1 MGFSTIDI
9 LSLMKKLLRFSKP
22 KILVSFIC
30 IILFILPFFWIKP
43 GELELGGDSS
53 RLYLYDPDS
62 FMQANSLY
70 SIQPDGVGDLRSDQ
84 AMLPFLFLL
93 KFFYFIFHSPYIL
106 ICLLNALKLVGAFL
120 FIYLI
125 VVEILKKH
133 AEEKKM
139 LTVEIAGILAGLF
152 YTFSP
157 SVGKTM
163 QFSLIVHNQVFLNP
177 MVFYL
182 LLRFLVSQKSKYLW
196 FALLATFIF
205 SPNFTLV
212 VPSLYAFFPLALA
225 FLGLYVTFCL
235 NKPLPLKKIFVGTI
249 LFLGIHAFHLIPT
262 IISIFDPGHIL
273 NTRIFDISTIQ
284 NQGVDY
290 FTSVLKYA
298 MVTRSFFYGYS
309 IPQVQWTT
317 LVAPLV
323 VILGFLL
330 SRAREKTF
338 TLIALFFFITT
349 FLESANIT
357 NLGNEIY
364 RILYYIPGFSMFR
377 NFYGWFIYVQAFFY
391 ALLLG
396 YAFFLIFSRLKK
408 RIVYISSILIIG
420 MFVINSWKFISGQII
435 RDPHRGTN
443 NVSTIIQ
450 MDTNYEKIL
459 TFLRNLP
466 DDGKIFDFPLTEF
479 GYQVVPGLN
488 RGAYIGSSP
497 IAFLAGRRDF
507 AGTPIIEPFSAT
519 FLNLIKEKNIDDIK
533 RLFGLLN
540 VKYIFYNSDSR
551 AYEEYF
557 AEVPNTVLLKLLPDS
572 ASLAD
577 FVDKII
583 GEKVVNLGK
592 YYIYYSDK
600 NYYLPHFYV
609 PISVV
614 PYDGK
619 EIDYIGKNTSFF
631 VDTKLTDSRI
641 GYIDLQLCTQV
652 LSVCK
657 EKETI
662 HVSDIPAITYKKI
675 NPTKYKVIVS
685 NANAPFFLIFSDK
698 FHTSW
703 KAYVDDSK
711 EPKLKVQESYFAG
724 FIKEAY
730 HKNIFFE
737 SKTFETL
744 NLKSIPEKQHI
755 SINGYAN
762 GWYITPFDSRGAKNY
777 EIIVEMTQQR
787 VVYLGL
793 GISMLSTV
801 IFVAYGVKIRRSV

>member
-1 MGFSTIDI
+1 
-9 LSLMKKLLRFSKP
+9 MKKLFKFLKP
-22 KILVSFIC
+22 KILVFTFC
-30 IILFILPFFWIKP
+30 IVLFILPFFWLNP

-62 FMQANSLY
+62 FMQADSLY
-70 SIQPDGVGDLRSDQ
+70 SIQPDGIGDLRSDQ

-93 KFFYFIFHSPYIL
+93 KLFYFIFHSPYIL
-106 ICLLNALKLVGAFL
+106 ICLLNSLKLVGAFL
-120 FIYLI
+120 FMYLI
-125 VVEILKKH
+125 IVEILKKH
-133 AEEKKM
+133 AEENKI
-139 LTVEIAGILAGLF
+139 LLVEIAGILAGLF

-196 FALLATFIF
+196 FALLTTFIF

-212 VPSLYAFFPLALA
+212 VPSVYAFFPLALV
-225 FLGLYVTFCL
+225 FLGLYVAFCL
-235 NKPLPLKKIFVGTI
+235 GKPFPLKKIFGGII
-249 LFLGIHAFHLIPT
+249 LFLGIHAFHLMPT
-262 IISIFDPGHIL
+262 IVNIFDPGNIL
-273 NTRIFDISTIQ
+273 NMRVFDISTIQ

-298 MVTRSFFYGYS
+298 MVTRSFFYSYS
-309 IPQVQWTT
+309 IPQAQWTAF
-317 LVAPLV
+317 VAPLV

-357 NLGNEIY
+357 NLGNAMY
-364 RILYYIPGFSMFR
+364 KMLFYIPGFSMFR

-396 YAFFLIFSRLKK
+396 YAFFLIFSKLKK
-408 RIVYISSILIIG
+408 RIVYISSILIVGI
-420 MFVINSWKFISGQII
+420 FVFNSWKFISGQIL

-450 MDTNYEKIL
+450 MDPNYEKML
-459 TFLRNLP
+459 SYLRNLP

-479 GYQVVPGLN
+479 GYQIVPGLN

-507 AGTPIIEPFSAT
+507 AGTPTIEPFSAT
-519 FLNLIKEKNIDDIK
+519 FLNLIKGKNVDGIK

-540 VKYIFYNSDSR
+540 VKYVFYNSDPRS
-551 AYEEYF
+551 YEEYF
-557 AEVPNTVLLKLLPDS
+557 SEVPNTVLLKLLPDS
-572 ASLAD
+572 ASLKN

-583 GEKVVNLGK
+583 GKEAVSFGT
-592 YYIYYSDK
+592 YHIYYSDK

-614 PYDGK
+614 QYDGK
-619 EIDYIGKNTSFF
+619 KTDYIGKNTSFF
-631 VDTKLTDSRI
+631 VDTKLTDPRI
-641 GYIDLQLCTQV
+641 GYIDLQLCVQA

-657 EKETI
+657 RGETI
-662 HVSDIPAITYKKI
+662 RENDNPTITYQKI
-675 NPTKYKVIVS
+675 NPTKHKVIVS

-703 KAYVDDSK
+703 KAFILNRES
-711 EPKLKVQESYFAG
+711 EKLTVRESYFG
-724 FIKEAY
+724 GSIEESY
-730 HKNIFFE
+730 HKNIFLD
-737 SKTFETL
+737 SKTFETF
-744 NLKSIPEKQHI
+744 NSKSIPEKQHI
-755 SINGYAN
+755 SVNGYAN
-762 GWYITPFDSRGAKNY
+762 AWYITPIDSGGKNNY
-777 EIIVEMTQQR
+777 EIIIEMSQQR
-787 VVYLGL
+787 IVYYGL
-793 GISMLSTV
+793 GMSIVSLA
-801 IFVAYGVKIRRSV
+801 IFLFWGIKLLIDNKR

>member
-1 MGFSTIDI
+1 
-9 LSLMKKLLRFSKP
+9 MKKLLRFSKP

-93 KFFYFIFHSPYIL
+93 KLFYFIFHSPYIL
-106 ICLLNALKLVGAFL
+106 ICLLNSLKLVGAFL

-125 VVEILKKH
+125 VVEILKNH
-133 AEEKKM
+133 VQDYKM
-139 LTVEIAGILAGLF
+139 QLAEIAGILAGIF

-163 QFSLIVHNQVFLNP
+163 QFSLIVHNQIFLNP

-196 FALLATFIF
+196 FALLTTFIF

-212 VPSLYAFFPLALA
+212 IPSLYAFFPLTLT
-225 FLGLYVTFCL
+225 FLGIYVTFCL
-235 NKPLPLKKIFVGTI
+235 GKPLPLKKIFVGTI

-273 NTRIFDISTIQ
+273 NTRIFDTGTIQ

-298 MVTRSFFYGYS
+298 MVTRSFFYSYS

-317 LVAPLV
+317 FVAPLAI
-323 VILGFLL
+323 ILGFLIIK
-330 SRAREKTF
+330 AREKTF

-357 NLGNEIY
+357 NLGNAMY
-364 RILYYIPGFSMFR
+364 KILFYIPGFSMFR

-396 YAFFLIFSRLKK
+396 YAFFLIFSKLKK

-420 MFVINSWKFISGQII
+420 MFVFNSWKFISGQII

-443 NVSTIIQ
+443 NVSTIMQ
-450 MDTNYEKIL
+450 MDPNYEKIL
-459 TFLRNLP
+459 SFLRNLP

-488 RGAYIGSSP
+488 RGAYIGPSP
-497 IAFLAGRRDF
+497 MSYLTGKRDF
-507 AGTPIIEPFSAT
+507 SGNPILEPFSAT
-519 FLNLIKEKNIDDIK
+519 LLNLIKEKNIDGIK

-540 VKYIFYNSDSR
+540 VKYIFYNSDPR

-557 AEVPNTVLLKLLPDS
+557 PQVPNSVLLKLLPDS
-572 ASLAD
+572 ASLKD

-583 GEKVVNLGK
+583 GKEVVNFGT
-592 YYIYYSDK
+592 YHIYYSDK

-619 EIDYIGKNTSFF
+619 KIDYIGKNTLFF
-631 VDTKLTDSRI
+631 VDTKLTDPRI
-641 GYIDLQLCTQV
+641 GYIDSQLCMQV
-652 LSVCK
+652 LSRCK
-657 EKETI
+657 VGEII
-662 HVSDIPAITYKKI
+662 HESDMPAITYQKI

-685 NANAPFFLIFSDK
+685 NAKAPFFLIFSDK

-703 KAYVDDSK
+703 KAYITDSK
-711 EPKLKVQESYFAG
+711 EQKPKVQESYFG
-724 FIKEAY
+724 EKIQEAY
-730 HKNIFFE
+730 HENIFLNM
-737 SKTFETL
+737 KTFETN

-755 SINGYAN
+755 SVNGYAN
-762 GWYITPFDSRGAKNY
+762 AWYITPADSDIKNNY
-777 EIIVEMTQQR
+777 EIIIEMGQQR
-787 VVYLGL
+787 IFYYGL
-793 GISMLSTV
+793 GMSIVSLV
-801 IFVAYGVKIRRSV
+801 VFLFWGVKLLTDNKR

>member
-1 MGFSTIDI
+1 
-9 LSLMKKLLRFSKP
+9 MKKLFKFSKL
-22 KILVSFIC
+22 KILVSFVC
-30 IILFILPFFWIKP
+30 IILFFLPFFWIKP

-93 KFFYFIFHSPYIL
+93 KFFYFIFHSPYML
-106 ICLLNALKLVGAFL
+106 ICLLNSLKLVGAFL
-120 FIYLI
+120 FMYLI

-133 AEEKKM
+133 AEKNKI
-139 LTVEIAGILAGLF
+139 LLIEIAGILAGLF
-152 YTFSP
+152 YIFSP

-182 LLRFLVSQKSKYLW
+182 LLRFFVTQKSKYLW
-196 FALLATFIF
+196 FSLLTTFIF

-212 VPSLYAFFPLALA
+212 VPSLYAFFPLALL
-225 FLGLYVTFCL
+225 FLGVYVTFCL
-235 NKPLPLKKIFVGTI
+235 GKPLPVKKIFVGTI
-249 LFLGIHAFHLIPT
+249 LLLGIHAFHLIPT
-262 IISIFDPGHIL
+262 IVSIFDPGHIL
-273 NTRIFDISTIQ
+273 NTRLFDTGTIQ

-298 MVTRSFFYGYS
+298 MVTRSFFYSYS

-317 LVAPLV
+317 FVAPLV
-323 VILGFLL
+323 IILGFLL

-357 NLGNEIY
+357 NLGNAMY
-364 RILYYIPGFSMFR
+364 KILFYIPGFSMFR

-396 YAFFLIFSRLKK
+396 YAFFLIFSKLKK

-420 MFVINSWKFISGQII
+420 VFVFNSWKFIGGQIL
-435 RDPHRGTN
+435 RDPHRGTD
-443 NVSTIIQ
+443 NVSTVIR
-450 MDTNYEKIL
+450 MDPNYEKML
-459 TFLRNLP
+459 SFLRNLP

-479 GYQVVPGLN
+479 SYQVVPGLN

-497 IAFLAGRRDF
+497 IAFIAGRRDF

-519 FLNLIKEKNIDDIK
+519 FLNLIKEKNIDGIK

-540 VKYIFYNSDSR
+540 VKYIFYDSDPR

-557 AEVPNTVLLKLLPDS
+557 SQVPNTVLLKLLPDS
-572 ASLAD
+572 TSLKD

-583 GEKVVNLGK
+583 GKEVVSFGT
-592 YYIYYSDK
+592 YHIYYSDK
-600 NYYLPHFYV
+600 DYYLPHLYV
-609 PISVV
+609 PISIV

-619 EIDYIGKNTSFF
+619 KIDYIGKNTLFF
-631 VDTKLTDSRI
+631 VDTKLTDPRI
-641 GYIDLQLCTQV
+641 GYVDLQLCTQI

-657 EKETI
+657 EGEI
-662 HVSDIPAITYKKI
+662 LHESDIPIITYQKI

-685 NANAPFFLIFSDK
+685 NAKAPFFLIFSDK

-703 KAYVDDSK
+703 KAYITDSK
-711 EPKLKVQESYFAG
+711 EPKPKVLESYFAG
-724 FIKEAY
+724 FIQEAY
-730 HKNIFFE
+730 HENIFLN

-755 SINGYAN
+755 SVNGYAN
-762 GWYITPFDSRGAKNY
+762 GWYITPADSRGAKKY

-787 VVYLGL
+787 AAYLGL
-793 GISMLSTV
+793 AISGFSLV
-801 IFVAYGVKIRRSV
+801 IFIAYGVRIVKNKGKCIIY

>member
-1 MGFSTIDI
+1 MEKFFGFA
-9 LSLMKKLLRFSKP
+9 KP
-22 KILVSFIC
+22 KIIVFFIC
-30 IILFILPFFWIKP
+30 AVLFILPFFWLRP

-70 SIQPDGVGDLRSDQ
+70 SIQPDGIGDLRSDH

-93 KFFYFIFHSPYIL
+93 KLFYFIFHSPYMI
-106 ICLLNALKLVGAFL
+106 ICLLNSLKLVGAFL
-120 FIYLI
+120 FMYLI
-125 VVEILKKH
+125 VVEIIKKH
-133 AEEKKM
+133 ADANKIQ
-139 LTVEIAGILAGLF
+139 LVEIAGILAGLF

-196 FALLATFIF
+196 FALLTTLIF

-212 VPSLYAFFPLALA
+212 VPSVYAFFPLTLI
-225 FLGLYVTFCL
+225 FLGLYVTFCIG
-235 NKPLPLKKIFVGTI
+235 KPLPLKKIFGGII
-249 LFLGIHAFHLIPT
+249 LFFGIHAFHLIPT
-262 IISIFDPGHIL
+262 IISILDPGHIL
-273 NTRIFDISTIQ
+273 NTRIFDTSTIQ

-298 MVTRSFFYGYS
+298 MVTRSFFYSYS

-317 LVAPLV
+317 FVAPLAIV
-323 VILGFLL
+323 LGFLM

-338 TLIALFFFITT
+338 ILIALFFFITT

-357 NLGNEIY
+357 NLGNDIY
-364 RILYYIPGFSMFR
+364 KMLFYIPGFSMFR

-396 YAFFLIFSRLKK
+396 YAFFLIFSKLKK

-420 MFVINSWKFISGQII
+420 MFVFNSWKFISGQII

-450 MDTNYEKIL
+450 MDPNYEKL
-459 TFLRNLP
+459 LSFLRNLP
-466 DDGKIFDFPLTEF
+466 ADGKIFDFPLTEF

-507 AGTPIIEPFSAT
+507 AGTPTIEPFSAT
-519 FLNLIKEKNIDDIK
+519 VLNLIKEKNIDGIK

-540 VKYIFYNSDSR
+540 VKYIFYNSDPR

-557 AEVPNTVLLKLLPDS
+557 SEVPNTVLLKLLPDS
-572 ASLAD
+572 VSLKD

-583 GEKVVNLGK
+583 GEEVANFGT
-592 YYIYYSDK
+592 YHIYYSDK

-614 PYDGK
+614 PYDGRK
-619 EIDYIGKNTSFF
+619 IDYIGKNTLFF
-631 VDTKLTDSRI
+631 VDTKLTDPRV
-641 GYIDLQLCTQV
+641 GYIDSQLCAQV
-652 LSVCK
+652 LSKCK
-657 EKETI
+657 EGEVI
-662 HVSDIPAITYKKI
+662 HESDIPTIIYQKI
-675 NPTKYKVIVS
+675 NSTKYKVIVS
-685 NANAPFFLIFSDK
+685 NAKVPFFLIFSDK
-698 FHTSW
+698 FHSSW
-703 KAYVDDSK
+703 KAYVTK
-711 EPKLKVQESYFAG
+711 VEEPKPKVQESYFTG
-724 FIKEAY
+724 FIQEAY
-730 HKNIFFE
+730 HKNIFLN

-755 SINGYAN
+755 SVNGYAN
-762 GWYITPFDSRGAKNY
+762 GWYIMPFDSKGAKNY

-787 VVYLGL
+787 AAYLGL
-793 GISMLSTV
+793 GVSILSAV
-801 IFVAYGVKIRRSV
+801 IFLTYGVKIIINKP

>member
-1 MGFSTIDI
+1 
-9 LSLMKKLLRFSKP
+9 MKNLFRFSKP
-22 KILVSFIC
+22 KILVFFIC
-30 IILFILPFFWIKP
+30 IVLFILPFFWLRP
-43 GELELGGDSS
+43 NELELGGDSS
-53 RLYLYDPDS
+53 RLYMYDPDS

-70 SIQPDGVGDLRSDQ
+70 TIQPDGMGVLRSDQ

-93 KFFYFIFHSPYIL
+93 KLFYFIFHSPYIV
-106 ICLLNALKLVGAFL
+106 ICLLNSLKLVGAFL
-120 FIYLI
+120 FMYLI
-125 VVEILKKH
+125 VVEIIKKH
-133 AEEKKM
+133 AQENKI
-139 LTVEIAGILAGLF
+139 LIVEIAGILAGLF

-163 QFSLIVHNQVFLNP
+163 QLSLIVHNQVFLNP

-196 FALLATFIF
+196 FALLTTLIF
-205 SPNFTLV
+205 SPNFSLV

-225 FLGLYVTFCL
+225 FLGLYVIFCL
-235 NKPLPLKKIFVGTI
+235 GKPLPLKKILGGII
-249 LFLGIHAFHLIPT
+249 LFIGIHTFHLIP
-262 IISIFDPGHIL
+262 IIINIFDPGNIL
-273 NTRIFDISTIQ
+273 NTRIFNTSTIQ

-298 MVTRSFFYGYS
+298 MVTKSFLYSYS
-309 IPQVQWTT
+309 IPQAQWATFI
-317 LVAPLV
+317 APLAV
-323 VILGFLL
+323 LLGFLL

-357 NLGNEIY
+357 NLGNALY
-364 RILYYIPGFSMFR
+364 RMLFYIPGFSMFR

-396 YAFFLIFSRLKK
+396 YAFFLIFSKLKK

-420 MFVINSWKFISGQII
+420 MFVFNSWKFISGQILKE
-435 RDPHRGTN
+435 PHRATN

-450 MDTNYEKIL
+450 MDPNYEKIL
-459 TFLRNLP
+459 SFLRNLP

-479 GYQVVPGLN
+479 GYQVVTGLN

-497 IAFLAGRRDF
+497 IAFLAARRDF

-519 FLNLIKEKNIDDIK
+519 LLNLIKEKNIDDIK

-540 VKYIFYNSDSR
+540 VKYIFYNSDPR
-551 AYEEYF
+551 AYKEYF
-557 AEVPNTVLLKLLPDS
+557 PEVPNTVLLKLLPDS
-572 ASLAD
+572 ASLTD
-577 FVDKII
+577 FVDKIR
-583 GEKVVNLGK
+583 GEKAVNIGK

-609 PISVV
+609 PISIV

-619 EIDYIGKNTSFF
+619 KIDYIGLNTSFF
-631 VDTKLTDSRI
+631 IDTKLTDPRI
-641 GYIDLQLCTQV
+641 GYIDSQVCTQV
-652 LSVCK
+652 LSYCK
-657 EKETI
+657 EGETI
-662 HVSDIPAITYKKI
+662 LIGDIPTITYQKI
-675 NPTKYKVIVS
+675 NPTKYKVKVFH
-685 NANAPFFLIFSDK
+685 ANAPFFLIFSDK

-703 KAYVDDSK
+703 KAYVTDSK
-711 EPKLKVQESYFAG
+711 EPKPKVQESYFAG
-724 FIKEAY
+724 FIQEAY
-730 HKNIFFE
+730 HENIFLN

-755 SINGYAN
+755 NVNGYAN
-762 GWYITPFDSRGAKNY
+762 GWYITPADSRGAKNY
-777 EIIVEMTQQR
+777 EIIIEMTQQR
-787 VVYLGL
+787 VAYFGL
-793 GISMLSTV
+793 GISMLSLV
-801 IFVAYGVKIRRSV
+801 IFVAYGVKIVKNKGKRIIY